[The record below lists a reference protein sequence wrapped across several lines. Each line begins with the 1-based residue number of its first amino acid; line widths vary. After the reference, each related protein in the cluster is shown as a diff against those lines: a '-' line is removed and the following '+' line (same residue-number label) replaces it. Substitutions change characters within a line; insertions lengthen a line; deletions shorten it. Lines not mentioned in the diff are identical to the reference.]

1 MEAVK
6 TESAE
11 EEEEEDLR
19 ITNQRWS
26 TGAIGIPLRREM
38 MKTGRR
44 GETRWGRNISQL
56 QAKTKWLLTQNDGT
70 VRCLPILVKA
80 LANSVPPGSVQG

>member
-38 MKTGRR
+38 MKTGRDEKQ
-44 GETRWGRNISQL
+44 GG
-56 QAKTKWLLTQNDGT
+56 AKHSPTSSKSKT
-70 VRCLPILVKA
+70 A
-80 LANSVPPGSVQG
+80 LNQK

>member
-1 MEAVK
+1 MKKTLLNPRPCKHAHKIGGMTLSEKREERMEAVK

-44 GETRWGRNISQL
+44 GETRWGE
-56 QAKTKWLLTQNDGT
+56 TF
-70 VRCLPILVKA
+70 
-80 LANSVPPGSVQG
+80 ANFKQK